1 MVQLTKK
8 GADFIWSEA
17 CTASFEEVK
26 NILTTAPVMAY
37 PRDEGGYILDTDAC
51 DVSIGAAL
59 SQIQDG
65 QEKVIAY
72 GSRKLNKAETNYCVT
87 DKELLALRH
96 FVEYYPQ
103 YLPSTCLVVQS

>member
-1 MVQLTKK
+1 MFLTSSNEAVQ
-8 GADFIWSEA
+8 
-17 CTASFEEVK
+17 AS
-26 NILTTAPVMAY
+26 VMAY

-72 GSRKLNKAETNYCVT
+72 GSRKLNKQGTV
-87 DKELLALRH
+87 
-96 FVEYYPQ
+96 
-103 YLPSTCLVVQS
+103 